1 MSTAKSTKINRLVKH
16 WPRGTVGTAVH
27 LKSWGYSYDLLKK
40 YKESGWINSFGRG
53 AYILSGDKVEWPGAL
68 FALQSQLGLNIYAGG
83 KTALELKGYAHY
95 LSEQKN
101 RLYLYG
107 DRAQRLPAWFND
119 KSLELEVVM
128 IRTNLFPAG
137 SEEGYTEI
145 KEREFS
151 VKISAPERAILELLY
166 LVPNKAGFSE
176 VQLIMEN
183 LVSLRPTVVQALLQN
198 CRSIKVKRLFM
209 YLADKHSHQWV
220 SEIDTSKVNL
230 GKGKRLIVPN
240 GKLDHKYQI
249 TVPVDRFES
258 QI

>member
-1 MSTAKSTKINRLVKH
+1 MSTVKTSKINRLVKQ
-16 WPRGTVGTAVH
+16 WPRGTVGTAAH

-53 AYILSGDKVEWPGAL
+53 AYILSGDGVEWPGAL
-68 FALQSQLGLNIYAGG
+68 FALQSQLGLNIHAGG

-95 LSEQKN
+95 LAEQKN

-119 KSLELEVVM
+119 KSFELEVLM

-137 SEEGYTEI
+137 SEEGYTEL

-151 VKISAPERAILELLY
+151 VKISAPERAIMELLY
-166 LVPNKAGFSE
+166 LVPNRAGFSE
-176 VQLIMEN
+176 AQLIMEN
-183 LVSLRPTVVQALLQN
+183 LVSLRPTVVQALLQS

-209 YLADKHSHQWV
+209 YFADKHGHQWL

-249 TVPVDRFES
+249 TVPVERFES